1 MGIFNRKRQRDT
13 DQPGAGQPGAGQPDG
28 GRLAFVQQ
36 MKDQARQLQAMQAQ
50 AMQQAA
56 ALRQAAGAGTGAR
69 GGQGQAAAG
78 PMPWARQVMAIL
90 APPGPGYAKRCTCPT
105 CGAPKQ
111 LPAATAYVYCDYC
124 ASLADFD
131 LRLAC
136 EGDTLPGPAYVA
148 LVNGSQAEAKAAAA
162 AGDHGACRA
171 VQERIFQAYL
181 EHVPMAV
188 SHRARNDQDYRRAY
202 VRYMAE
208 AAVARAFDPAS
219 QALEA
224 EMQQRVRSL
233 QYTGNMLSP
242 TVSPDSFWPM
252 YSTLE
257 KQVDLTRAQYRSAG
271 LGEIDPDRSE
281 HLLGKIAWSGFC
293 QGWLGLLPPDAA
305 AQLLERTGLTSEYVP
320 VAAVDGQPRHCGGCG
335 AQFTALPGARALV
348 CDGCGRTLHLGDA
361 EIPCAACGAT
371 MTLPAG
377 ADETSCPFCQ
387 ALVRRSGIF

>member
-1 MGIFNRKRQRDT
+1 MGIFNRKRKPDT
-13 DQPGAGQPGAGQPDG
+13 DQSPGTFPAGAGRRAD
-28 GRLAFVQQ
+28 FIQQ
-36 MKDQARQLQAMQAQ
+36 ITQQARQLQAQAQAMQAQ

-56 ALRQAAGAGTGAR
+56 GARSGAAG
-69 GGQGQAAAG
+69 AAG
-78 PMPWARQVMAIL
+78 PMSWARQVMTLL
-90 APPGPGYAKRCTCPT
+90 APPQPGFVKRCTCPT

-148 LVNGSQAEAKAAAA
+148 LVNGSQAEAKAAVA
-162 AGDHGACRA
+162 AGDHGAYRA

-233 QYTGNMLSP
+233 QYSGNMLSP

-257 KQVDLTRAQYRSAG
+257 KQVELTRAQYRSAG

-320 VAAVDGQPRHCGGCG
+320 VTAADGQPRHCGGCG